1 MEMNNFYSR
10 GRLIFFAVIT
20 GLLIFGIL
28 FSYANLMFKPE
39 AQVLPKTM
47 IRERGSI
54 LDRNGKVLAIQTTV
68 YNLSVTPSAIKKENI
83 PVLAAALGPII
94 GIEPAQIEQQIKEA
108 PSDFLYLKKRI
119 NQSEHDDIQAVVAAN
134 NLRGLRL
141 EKAIARSYPENSL
154 AAQLIGFMGNDGKGL
169 AGIEYSFQNELAPP
183 DDPTKI
189 NTYGNSIMLT
199 IDAGLQYK
207 LEQLAKESME
217 RTQAESMMLIAAEAK
232 TGEILSYISYPAPNL
247 NTYGSATAEEKK
259 DRPAKFMYE
268 PGSVFK
274 IFSVAS
280 FIDAGVISENDV
292 FVCDGVFEVKTTNGE
307 LVRIKCLDHHGPL
320 TARQALQYSC
330 NDAIAQMS
338 QKINSE
344 FFLQQIHN
352 FGFGSKTGIELP
364 SEEKGLVKDTTD
376 SSWSGRSK
384 PTIAMGQEISVT
396 ALQMVQAASAIANGG
411 KPVQLSVVSKILN
424 KDDKVIYQHVPEFKK
439 QVIKKSTADYVLSC
453 METTARIGTGAKAN
467 VGDIAIGVKT
477 GTAQMADTENGGY
490 SDKDFLSSCMA
501 IFPIENPEII
511 LYIVITKAKGE
522 TYGGRIVAPVIQDA
536 ANTIID
542 YLGMQRDRAISVTHS
557 GKITIPQTK
566 PIVIKSYVPD
576 FTGYPKRMLT
586 PLLNRTD
593 IKFVIKGDG
602 WVVSQNPEPGTPV
615 TENMIIELTLE

>member
-1 MEMNNFYSR
+1 
-10 GRLIFFAVIT
+10 
-20 GLLIFGIL
+20 
-28 FSYANLMFKPE
+28 
-39 AQVLPKTM
+39 
-47 IRERGSI
+47 
-54 LDRNGKVLAIQTTV
+54 
-68 YNLSVTPSAIKKENI
+68 
-83 PVLAAALGPII
+83 
-94 GIEPAQIEQQIKEA
+94 
-108 PSDFLYLKKRI
+108 
-119 NQSEHDDIQAVVAAN
+119 
-134 NLRGLRL
+134 
-141 EKAIARSYPENSL
+141 
-154 AAQLIGFMGNDGKGL
+154 
-169 AGIEYSFQNELAPP
+169 
-183 DDPTKI
+183 
-189 NTYGNSIMLT
+189 
-199 IDAGLQYK
+199 
-207 LEQLAKESME
+207 
-217 RTQAESMMLIAAEAK
+217 
-232 TGEILSYISYPAPNL
+232 
-247 NTYGSATAEEKK
+247 
-259 DRPAKFMYE
+259 
-268 PGSVFK
+268 
-274 IFSVAS
+274 
-280 FIDAGVISENDV
+280 
-292 FVCDGVFEVKTTNGE
+292 
-307 LVRIKCLDHHGPL
+307 KCLDHHGPL

>member
-28 FSYANLMFKPE
+28 CSYANLMFKPE
-39 AQVLPKTM
+39 AQTLPKTM

-154 AAQLIGFMGNDGKGL
+154 AAQIIGFMGNDGKGL

-344 FFLQQIHN
+344 FFLQQIHK

-364 SEEKGLVKDTTD
+364 SEEKGLVKDITD

-424 KDDKVIYQHVPEFKK
+424 KDDKVIYQHVPEFKN

-602 WVVSQNPEPGTPV
+602 WVVSQNPEPGSPV

>member
-39 AQVLPKTM
+39 VQVLPKTM

-183 DDPTKI
+183 EDPTKI
-189 NTYGNSIMLT
+189 NTYGNTIMLT

-247 NTYGSATAEEKK
+247 NTYGSATAEEK
-259 DRPAKFMYE
+259 
-268 PGSVFK
+268 
-274 IFSVAS
+274 
-280 FIDAGVISENDV
+280 
-292 FVCDGVFEVKTTNGE
+292 
-307 LVRIKCLDHHGPL
+307 
-320 TARQALQYSC
+320 
-330 NDAIAQMS
+330 
-338 QKINSE
+338 
-344 FFLQQIHN
+344 
-352 FGFGSKTGIELP
+352 
-364 SEEKGLVKDTTD
+364 
-376 SSWSGRSK
+376 
-384 PTIAMGQEISVT
+384 
-396 ALQMVQAASAIANGG
+396 
-411 KPVQLSVVSKILN
+411 
-424 KDDKVIYQHVPEFKK
+424 
-439 QVIKKSTADYVLSC
+439 
-453 METTARIGTGAKAN
+453 
-467 VGDIAIGVKT
+467 
-477 GTAQMADTENGGY
+477 
-490 SDKDFLSSCMA
+490 
-501 IFPIENPEII
+501 
-511 LYIVITKAKGE
+511 
-522 TYGGRIVAPVIQDA
+522 
-536 ANTIID
+536 
-542 YLGMQRDRAISVTHS
+542 
-557 GKITIPQTK
+557 
-566 PIVIKSYVPD
+566 
-576 FTGYPKRMLT
+576 
-586 PLLNRTD
+586 
-593 IKFVIKGDG
+593 
-602 WVVSQNPEPGTPV
+602 
-615 TENMIIELTLE
+615 

>member
-1 MEMNNFYSR
+1 MNNFYSR
-10 GRLIFFAVIT
+10 SRLIFFAVII
-20 GLLIFGIL
+20 GLLILGIL
-28 FSYANLMFKPE
+28 CSYANLMFKQDSQTAPN
-39 AQVLPKTM
+39 TM

-68 YNLSVTPSAIKKENI
+68 YNLSVTPSAIKKESL
-83 PVLAAALGPII
+83 PTLAAALGPII
-94 GIEPAQIEQQIKEA
+94 GIEPAQIEEQINNA
-108 PSDFLYLKKRI
+108 PSNFLYLKKKI
-119 NQSEHDDIQAVVAAN
+119 NQSEHDDIQAVIAAN

-141 EKAIARSYPENSL
+141 EKTIARSYPENSL
-154 AAQLIGFMGNDGKGL
+154 AAQLIGFMGDSGEGL
-169 AGIEYSFQNELAPP
+169 SGIEYSFQKELAPP
-183 DDPTKI
+183 NDHTKI
-189 NTYGNSIMLT
+189 NTYGNNIMLT

-232 TGEILSYISYPAPNL
+232 TGEILSYISLPVPNL
-247 NTYGSATAEEKK
+247 NAYSSSTEEERM
-259 DRPAKFMYE
+259 DRPAMYAYE

-352 FGFGSKTGIELP
+352 FGFGSKTGIQLP
-364 SEEKGLVKDTTD
+364 GETKGLVKDTTD
-376 SSWSGRSK
+376 RLWSGRSK
-384 PTIAMGQEISVT
+384 PTIAMGQEISVS

-411 KPVQLSVVSKILN
+411 KPVQLSVISKIL
-424 KDDKVIYQHVPEFKK
+424 DKEDNLIYQHNPEFKK
-439 QVIKKSTADYVLSC
+439 QVIKKATADYVLSC

-477 GTAQMADTENGGY
+477 GTAQMMDEETGGY

-501 IFPIENPEII
+501 IFPIEDPEII
-511 LYIVITKAKGE
+511 LYIVITKAQGE

-536 ANTIID
+536 ANIIID
-542 YLGMQRDRAISVTHS
+542 YLGMQRDRAVSVTHS

-566 PIVIKSYVPD
+566 PIVIKNYVPD

-586 PLLNRTD
+586 PLLNRND

-602 WVVSQNPEPGTPV
+602 YVVSQNPEPGSPV
-615 TENMIIELTLE
+615 MENMIIELTLE

>member
-338 QKINSE
+338 QKIRSE
-344 FFLQQIHN
+344 FFLEQIHK

>member
-10 GRLIFFAVIT
+10 GRLIFFAVII

-28 FSYANLMFKPE
+28 CSYANLMFKPE

-154 AAQLIGFMGNDGKGL
+154 AAQIIGFMGNDGKGL

-232 TGEILSYISYPAPNL
+232 TGEILSYISYPSPNL

-259 DRPAKFMYE
+259 DRPAKYMYE

-439 QVIKKSTADYVLSC
+439 QVI
-453 METTARIGTGAKAN
+453 
-467 VGDIAIGVKT
+467 AIGVKT

>member
-1 MEMNNFYSR
+1 MNNFYSR

-338 QKINSE
+338 QKIRSE
-344 FFLQQIHN
+344 FFLEQIHK

>member
-10 GRLIFFAVIT
+10 SRLIFFAVII
-20 GLLIFGIL
+20 GLLILGIL
-28 FSYANLMFKPE
+28 CSYANLMFKQDSQTAPN
-39 AQVLPKTM
+39 TM

-68 YNLSVTPSAIKKENI
+68 YNLSVTPSAIKKESL
-83 PVLAAALGPII
+83 PTLAAALGPII
-94 GIEPAQIEQQIKEA
+94 GIEPAQIEEQINNA
-108 PSDFLYLKKRI
+108 PSNFLYLKKKI
-119 NQSEHDDIQAVVAAN
+119 NQSEHDDIQAVIAAN

-141 EKAIARSYPENSL
+141 EKTIARSYPENSL
-154 AAQLIGFMGNDGKGL
+154 AAQLIGFMGDSGEGL
-169 AGIEYSFQNELAPP
+169 SGIEYSFQKELAPP
-183 DDPTKI
+183 NDHTKI
-189 NTYGNSIMLT
+189 NTYGNNIMLT

-232 TGEILSYISYPAPNL
+232 TGEILSYISLPAPNL
-247 NTYGSATAEEKK
+247 NAYSSSTEEERM
-259 DRPAKFMYE
+259 DRPAMYAYE

-352 FGFGSKTGIELP
+352 FGFGSKTGIQLP
-364 SEEKGLVKDTTD
+364 GETKGLVKDTTD
-376 SSWSGRSK
+376 RLWSGRSK
-384 PTIAMGQEISVT
+384 PTIAMGQEISVS
-396 ALQMVQAASAIANGG
+396 ALQMVQAASTIANGG
-411 KPVQLSVVSKILN
+411 KPVQLSVISKIL
-424 KDDKVIYQHVPEFKK
+424 DKEDNLIYQHNPEFKK
-439 QVIKKSTADYVLSC
+439 QVIKKATADYVLSC

-477 GTAQMADTENGGY
+477 GTAQMMDSETGGY

-501 IFPIENPEII
+501 IFPIEDPEII
-511 LYIVITKAKGE
+511 LYIVITKAQGE

-536 ANTIID
+536 ANIIID
-542 YLGMQRDRAISVTHS
+542 YLGMQRDRAVSVTHS

-566 PIVIKSYVPD
+566 PIVIKNYVPD

-586 PLLNRTD
+586 PLLNRND

-602 WVVSQNPEPGTPV
+602 YVVSQNPEPGSPV
-615 TENMIIELTLE
+615 MENMIIELTLE

>member
-338 QKINSE
+338 QKIKSE

-602 WVVSQNPEPGTPV
+602 WVVSQNPEPGSPV

>member
-1 MEMNNFYSR
+1 MNNFYSR

>member
-352 FGFGSKTGIELP
+352 FGFGAKTGIELP

>member
-1 MEMNNFYSR
+1 
-10 GRLIFFAVIT
+10 
-20 GLLIFGIL
+20 
-28 FSYANLMFKPE
+28 
-39 AQVLPKTM
+39 
-47 IRERGSI
+47 
-54 LDRNGKVLAIQTTV
+54 
-68 YNLSVTPSAIKKENI
+68 
-83 PVLAAALGPII
+83 
-94 GIEPAQIEQQIKEA
+94 
-108 PSDFLYLKKRI
+108 
-119 NQSEHDDIQAVVAAN
+119 
-134 NLRGLRL
+134 
-141 EKAIARSYPENSL
+141 
-154 AAQLIGFMGNDGKGL
+154 MGNDGKGL